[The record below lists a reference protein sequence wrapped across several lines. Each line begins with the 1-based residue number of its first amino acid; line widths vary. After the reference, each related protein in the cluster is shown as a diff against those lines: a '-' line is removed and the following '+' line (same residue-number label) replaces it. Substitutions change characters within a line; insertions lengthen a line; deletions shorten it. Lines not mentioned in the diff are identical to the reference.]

1 MHSRLAIDIA
11 LQADRAFSATPKADP
26 STLSFA
32 LRDDAGHTTPI
43 AHPARGSVQSGFN
56 EVALGALG
64 IVVSCDLTEASRF
77 DPNESRSRCRPFV
90 ATVALAAP
98 HS

>member
-64 IVVSCDLTEASRF
+64 IVVSCDLTEASRL
-77 DPNESRSRCRPFV
+77 N
-90 ATVALAAP
+90 
-98 HS
+98 